1 MCMCVCVYIYTAPV
15 SLFYRCSSGFRRR
28 SRHASRR
35 LHWCGWTWRAST
47 CPCRRRRSRR
57 CRRSTAIRCERESP
71 IVFMVHVYVV
81 RYVRTPTIE
90 YIFMLHLC
98 ALTRCLLSLFVSS
111 PIVNLLS
118 SFASSLNIEQVI
130 ESLLGADWHRG
141 VLDRMMDSVKG
152 YVCTTVNR
160 SAIVLG

>member
-1 MCMCVCVYIYTAPV
+1 MRVDLEGLDLPMSAEAFAEVQKEHCDKVRKGVSYCIYGPCVCT
-15 SLFYRCSSGFRRR
+15 
-28 SRHASRR
+28 
-35 LHWCGWTWRAST
+35 T
-47 CPCRRRRSRR
+47 
-57 CRRSTAIRCERESP
+57 
-71 IVFMVHVYVV
+71 
-81 RYVRTPTIE
+81 TIE
-90 YIFMLHLC
+90 YIFMLHLY

-118 SFASSLNIEQVI
+118 SFASSLNIEQVV